1 MELGAVMRWQDGR
14 RSKNIEDR
22 RGSRGQR
29 TAAGSGLGLLA
40 IVLLGL
46 IFGFN
51 PLSLFQ
57 GGAPS
62 QPAVS
67 GQSSPRPAVE
77 EQLADFVSVVLA
89 DTEDTWSQLFQ
100 SAGKRYPPPTL
111 VMFSGMTQSACGN
124 AQASLGPFYCPA
136 DQKLYIDL
144 QFYQDL
150 KTRYGAPGD
159 FAQAYV
165 IAHEVGHHVQTVLGV
180 SQQISQAQQRASK
193 VQANQLQVRMEL
205 QADCFAGIWAYH
217 ADRARNILERG
228 DIAEGLNAAAAIGDD
243 RMQHRSKGYIV
254 PETFTHGSSEQRVR
268 WFKRGLESGA
278 MQQCDTFN
286 ANRL

>member
-1 MELGAVMRWQDGR
+1 MRWQDGR

-57 GGAPS
+57 GGTPS

-67 GQSSPRPAVE
+67 GQSSPRSEVE

-100 SAGKRYPPPTL
+100 SAGTRYPPPTL

-165 IAHEVGHHVQTVLGV
+165 IAHEVGHHVQTVLGI

>member
-1 MELGAVMRWQDGR
+1 M
-14 RSKNIEDR
+14 
-22 RGSRGQR
+22 
-29 TAAGSGLGLLA
+29 LA

-57 GGAPS
+57 GSIPSPAPMSS
-62 QPAVS
+62 QS
-67 GQSSPRPAVE
+67 GPPSAAE

-111 VMFSGMTQSACGN
+111 VLFSGITQSACGN
-124 AQASLGPFYCPA
+124 AQASTGPFYCPA

-150 KTRYGAPGD
+150 KTQYGAPGD

-165 IAHEVGHHVQTVLGV
+165 VAHEVGHHVQTVLGV

-193 VQANQLQVRMEL
+193 AQANQLQVRMEL

-217 ADRARNILERG
+217 ADRARHILERG

-243 RMQHRSKGYIV
+243 RMQHRSQGYIV
-254 PETFTHGSSEQRVR
+254 PESFTHGSSEQRVR
-268 WFKRGLESGA
+268 WFRRGLESGA

-286 ANRL
+286 AQQL

>member
-1 MELGAVMRWQDGR
+1 MRWQDGR